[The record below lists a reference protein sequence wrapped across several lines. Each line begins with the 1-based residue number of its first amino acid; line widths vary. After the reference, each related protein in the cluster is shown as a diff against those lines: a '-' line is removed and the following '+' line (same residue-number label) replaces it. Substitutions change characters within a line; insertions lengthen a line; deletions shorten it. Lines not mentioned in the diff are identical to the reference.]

1 MMEAEQPGM
10 KTKAVQ
16 GVVAIAIF
24 RITTDR
30 MAHIRRMY
38 ADLIL
43 TTCFELELHEGMVSC
58 AG

>member
-10 KTKAVQ
+10 KTEAVQ
-16 GVVAIAIF
+16 GIVAIAVF
-24 RITTDR
+24 RITTDG
-30 MAHIRRMY
+30 MAHIGRMY